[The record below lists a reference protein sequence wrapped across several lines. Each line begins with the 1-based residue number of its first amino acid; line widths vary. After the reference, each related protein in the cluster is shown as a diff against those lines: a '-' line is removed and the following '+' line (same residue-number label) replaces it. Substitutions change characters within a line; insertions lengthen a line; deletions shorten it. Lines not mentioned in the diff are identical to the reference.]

1 VDLADVTQLTIAM
14 RSLNHR
20 LLQRRQR
27 GPVYTGTVCGVEP
40 APPRPSLAMGVL
52 TVVTALGV
60 CAIAAAVMVPAMLG
74 GVGAWPVLVAGCVL
88 LTVALCG
95 LWLVQKRRDPTLR

>member
-1 VDLADVTQLTIAM
+1 MHHFCNLA
-14 RSLNHR
+14 NG
-20 LLQRRQR
+20 
-27 GPVYTGTVCGVEP
+27 GPAYTGTVCGVEP

-52 TVVTALGV
+52 TVVIALGV

-95 LWLVQKRRDPTLR
+95 LWLVQKRRDRTLR